1 MKYILLV
8 VASVVAMGLNATE
21 EVTWTL
27 VTNMNNLPD
36 GTYAIVN
43 QQYKALSSITVS
55 GTIGYGIPTDNAFVF
70 DANNEATSVPAG
82 VMEFEITNINTEVI
96 PNRYSIKE
104 NKAAGLYLSF
114 LASSGD
120 WKLGWGA
127 ATSGDNNWSLKSGN
141 WKWNQ
146 VYNSKYAPLCFHDKY
161 FDASIN
167 YSSSNVY
174 FVRKTVTVI
183 PDPTP
188 DYTRDFATTNL
199 TTICLPRAVA
209 AGDFTG
215 AEFYRVLYKEGN
227 PVTDIVL
234 EQVPSLA
241 AGKPYIVVPTADRLE
256 CYYSGEATSAGNE
269 NGLYGTLTAITDGEA
284 GAVGNKLEHNWV
296 IYNNEFWRCGA
307 SCNMSANRAY
317 LVMDEVPTQ
326 AQAMPVPGRQQMSVS
341 KAQQGGVG
349 TELSHPT
356 EMPENTKYLYNGRL
370 LIRHNG
376 QVYDVMGR
384 INAGQ
389 R

>member
-1 MKYILLV
+1 MIYILLV

-27 VTNMNNLPD
+27 VTDMSNLPN
-36 GTYAIVN
+36 GTYAIVAN
-43 QQYKALSSITVS
+43 EANGYKALQSVEPYSN
-55 GTIGYGIPTDNAFVF
+55 GGFGFPTANGFVF
-70 DANNEATSVPAG
+70 DAQNDATYVPEN
-82 VMEFEITNINTEVI
+82 VLEFNIQAI
-96 PNRYSIKE
+96 ASDSYSIKE
-104 NKAAGLYLSF
+104 NKAAGLYLSA
-114 LASSGD
+114 LTGSVD
-120 WKLGWGA
+120 RKLGWGS
-127 ATSGDNNWSLKSGN
+127 ATSENNNWS
-141 WKWNQ
+141 WNGT
-146 VYNSKYAPLCFHDKY
+146 YWRWNANGASLCFRSAY
-161 FDASIN
+161 FDAVTGSKAKTPI
-167 YSSSNVY
+167 YL
-174 FVRKTVTVI
+174 VRKTVTII

-188 DYTRDFATTNL
+188 DYTRDFSTTDL

-341 KAQQGGVG
+341 KAQQGGVE

-376 QVYDVMGR
+376 QVYDLMGR

>member
-27 VTNMNNLPD
+27 VTDMSNLPN
-36 GTYAIVN
+36 GTYAIVAN
-43 QQYKALSSITVS
+43 EANGYKALQSVEPYSN
-55 GTIGYGIPTDNAFVF
+55 GGFGFPTANGFVF
-70 DANNEATSVPAG
+70 DAQNDATYVPEN
-82 VMEFEITNINTEVI
+82 VLEFNIQAIASGSYSIQNSTD
-96 PNRYSIKE
+96 NRYLCATEQGSTLLLWYTS
-104 NKAAGLYLSF
+104 NCDVTNCWRY
-114 LASSGD
+114 SSGY
-120 WKLGWGA
+120 WRWQTNTA
-127 ATSGDNNWSLKSGN
+127 A
-141 WKWNQ
+141 
-146 VYNSKYAPLCFHDKY
+146 LCFRSTY
-161 FDASIN
+161 FDAVTGSTAKTPI
-167 YSSSNVY
+167 YL
-174 FVRKTVTVI
+174 VRKTVTVI

-188 DYTRDFATTNL
+188 DYTRDFATTDL

-307 SCNMSANRAY
+307 SCSMSANRAY

-326 AQAMPVPGRQQMSVS
+326 AQSMPVPGRQQMSVS

>member
-104 NKAAGLYLSF
+104 NKAGGLYLSA
-114 LASSGD
+114 LTGSVD

-127 ATSGDNNWSLKSGN
+127 ATSGNNNWS
-141 WKWNQ
+141 WNGT
-146 VYNSKYAPLCFHDKY
+146 YWRWNANSASLCFHGSY
-161 FDASIN
+161 FDATA
-167 YSSSNVY
+167 SSTAKTPIY
-174 FVRKTVTVI
+174 LVRKTVTVI

-188 DYTRDFATTNL
+188 DYTRDFATTDL

-209 AGDFTG
+209 SGDFTG
-215 AEFYRVLYKEGN
+215 AEFYRVLYKEGS

-234 EQVPSLA
+234 EQVPALA